1 MILLQVLHILAALIH
16 GISCA
21 LSIWL
26 HTDTINGQITLPHH
40 TYMAD
45 PTTSLN
51 QYIVNATV
59 SHEQVLY
66 TNPMVWI
73 AGNEGLTFFSH
84 LIALGLIYLN
94 PAKLDDVEGMRRTI
108 EYAFTAGILQVAL
121 VLGVGSIALYDVFWL
136 LGVNI
141 AIQLLGWLADQHK
154 EVENLRGWLLGIAF
168 GLLCLEIFYVIMQ
181 SVNLNGIDSGPYIAM
196 GVAYGIFYILF
207 GVVKLV
213 PAWERDQ
220 NEIYVLMSVTSKV
233 ALSWI
238 LIGNTFEGLKEL
250 GVKSEPFD
258 HTFHDWRLIQ
268 IIISSICGVILV
280 GGIIAIT
287 MRKDEE
293 DGKTGFLRRPRNV
306 RKVYTY
312 TEITSF

>member
-1 MILLQVLHILAALIH
+1 MELLQILHILAALIH
-16 GISCA
+16 GISCS

-45 PTTSLN
+45 PTASLK

-59 SHEQVLY
+59 THEKVLY

-73 AGNEGLTFFSH
+73 AGNEGITFFSH
-84 LIALGLIYLN
+84 LLALGLMFLN
-94 PAKLDDVEGMRRTI
+94 PEMLNVFEKRRRTI

-121 VLGVGSIALYDVFWL
+121 VLGVGSIALYDVLWL

-154 EVENLRGWLLGIAF
+154 DVKNLRGWLLGIAF
-168 GLLCLEIFYVIMQ
+168 GLLSLEIFYVIMQ
-181 SVNLNGIDSGPYIAM
+181 SVNLNGIDSGPYVAM
-196 GVAYGIFYILF
+196 GVAYGVFYVLF

-250 GVKSEPFD
+250 GVKSAPFD
-258 HTFHDWRLIQ
+258 HTWHDWRLIQ
-268 IIISSICGVILV
+268 IIISSTCGVILV

-293 DGKTGFLRRPRNV
+293 EGSSSSMFKRKQRRDY
-306 RKVYTY
+306 KY
-312 TEITSF
+312 TEITF

>member
-1 MILLQVLHILAALIH
+1 MILLQVLHILAAFIH
-16 GISCA
+16 GISCS

-26 HTDTINGQITLPHH
+26 HTDTIDGQITLPHH

-45 PTTSLN
+45 PTASLKHL
-51 QYIVNATV
+51 IVNATV

-84 LIALGLIYLN
+84 LIALGLLYLN
-94 PAKLDDVEGMRRTI
+94 PNKLDEVERMRRTI
-108 EYAFTAGILQVAL
+108 EYSFTAGILQVAL

-136 LGVNI
+136 LGVNV
-141 AIQLLGWLADQHK
+141 AIQLLGWLSDEPQGK
-154 EVENLRGWLLGIAF
+154 EVRNWLLGIAF
-168 GLLCLEIFYVIMQ
+168 GLLSLEIFYVISQ
-181 SVNLNGIDSGPYIAM
+181 SVNLNGIEPGPYIAL

-207 GVVKLV
+207 GVVKLI
-213 PAWERDQ
+213 PAWKRDE

-250 GVKSEPFD
+250 EVKSLPFD
-258 HTFHDWRLIQ
+258 HTWHDWRLIQ
-268 IIISSICGVILV
+268 IVISTVCGVILV

-293 DGKTGFLRRPRNV
+293 EGSTQSIFTRRKPRLNY
-306 RKVYTY
+306 KYS
-312 TEITSF
+312 EITSF